1 MARLYISQ
9 DRLDMWSSENKVNI
23 ENDVMTLV
31 ELDRSFSIQPAVR
44 FLEVAG
50 GDEDPHGLV
59 GKVKDHRELS
69 AMGADHLASSVIF
82 VDTAYEVENGFVG
95 DPLPRKS
102 GKSGKSGSP
111 GNNGSSRSGG
121 QSSPPSSRGG
131 A

>member
-9 DRLDMWSSENKVNI
+9 DRLDTWSSENKVDI

-50 GDEDPHGLV
+50 GEDDPHGLV

-69 AMGADHLASSVIF
+69 AMGADHLASSVIY
-82 VDTAYEVENGFVG
+82 VDTAYDVENGFVG
-95 DPLPRKS
+95 DPLPSQGAAGASGGPGSSGSSGPS
-102 GKSGKSGSP
+102 GKRRRR
-111 GNNGSSRSGG
+111 SRTG
-121 QSSPPSSRGG
+121 
-131 A
+131 